1 MPVYNNK
8 LKDKMSTDGVV
19 VFDSFQLYMQL
30 TITQRQKSDIVFSEL
45 LDNLAEER
53 ITTEEYNLLAT
64 RKH

>member
-1 MPVYNNK
+1 
-8 LKDKMSTDGVV
+8 
-19 VFDSFQLYMQL
+19 MQL

-53 ITTEEYNLLAT
+53 ITTEKYNLLAT